1 MKFSITVTGVL
12 TAVIFFLVTTIFDLD
27 LFEEFTIILAKLDK
41 YEIDELIIPILII
54 LVSMLFD
61 YKSRAEK
68 TRTENE
74 KMKIY
79 KAMVFSVQHIL
90 NNFLHQMQLFKITAE
105 DTPDFPENVLNLFD
119 STIEEASGQINAL
132 STISQI
138 DEDTIYESVKP

>member
-12 TAVIFFLVTTIFDLD
+12 IAVIFFLVTTIFDLD
-27 LFEEFTIILAKLDK
+27 FFEEFTIILSKLDK

-79 KAMVFSVQHIL
+79 KAMVSSTQHIL